1 MQRFVLTALVLG
13 VTAMAAAAQPLSL
26 DSALYPP
33 NYSRASLQSPNLP
46 AQARPVP
53 RAGDVAAPHAAAEPL
68 PQPVRQVQM
77 QAPAPRYAAPRE
89 SHLGGGFIEFLFN
102 GLESPRP
109 RRQAAAVPPPPMVEP
124 MPAPMERIMAPSRTA
139 SVPPVRHIRPAPA
152 MDTKYLPTIVDY
164 HGKERPGTIIINT
177 PERFLYLVM
186 EGGLAKRYGIGV
198 GRPGFTWAGNHKV
211 TAKREWPDWH
221 PPAEMLKRQPDLPD
235 FMPGGPD
242 NPLGARALYLG
253 STLYRVHGSNE
264 PWTIGRAVSSGCIR
278 MRNQDVIDLYSRVAV
293 GAKVVVV

>member
-1 MQRFVLTALVLG
+1 MPHTAV
-13 VTAMAAAAQPLSL
+13 Q
-26 DSALYPP
+26 
-33 NYSRASLQSPNLP
+33 
-46 AQARPVP
+46 
-53 RAGDVAAPHAAAEPL
+53 PL
-68 PQPVRQVQM
+68 PQPVQPLPVQ
-77 QAPAPRYAAPRE
+77 ATAPRYAAPRE
-89 SHLGGGFIEFLFN
+89 SHLGGGFIEFLFG
-102 GLESPRP
+102 GLEPPRP
-109 RRQAAAVPPPPMVEP
+109 RRQAVAVPPPPTVEP

-139 SVPPVRHIRPAPA
+139 SVPPVQFIRPAPA

-164 HGKERPGTIIINT
+164 HGKEQPGTIIINT

-186 EGGLAKRYGIGV
+186 EGGMAKRYGIGV

-221 PPAEMLKRQPDLPD
+221 PPEEMLKRQPDLPD

-264 PWTIGRAVSSGCIR
+264 SWTIGRAVSSGCIR
-278 MRNQDVIDLYSRVAV
+278 MRNQDVIDLYDRVGV
-293 GAKVVVV
+293 GAKVVVI